1 MYKISITIALV
12 LFFGVKNFAQ
22 TENTNSVNT
31 LFENYVSN
39 NFQEKIFVH
48 TDKNFYLSG
57 ETIWFKVYNNDA
69 FANSLS
75 PISKIAYVELID
87 ANNKPLL
94 QVKINI
100 EEGMGNGQL
109 QLPLSL
115 PSGNY
120 LFRTYTNWM
129 KNFSEELAF
138 KKIISVVNVFEK
150 PEVDT
155 AKKSIEYDVQFFPE
169 GGNLVNNI
177 QSKIAF
183 KAVNNF
189 GKGINFQGKIIN
201 QTNEVVVAFSPQQL
215 GIGSFVFTPN
225 NSNTYQAIIVTENND
240 TLHYNLPT
248 IYEFGYVMNVQEKE
262 NLIKVLVEA
271 SKNFSNENV
280 SLITH
285 NNQKIQINQ
294 TQVLQNGTT
303 VFTIDKS
310 LLKEG
315 VNVFTIFDK
324 NNKPVCERLFYKQPE
339 VKYMLNTTVNNTQFS
354 TRENVN
360 ITVAAND
367 VNKQNIASNLSVAV
381 FKTDSLQPSESLDI
395 QQYYWLTSEL
405 KGNIENP
412 SFYFNNTND
421 HTKTALDNLLLTQGW
436 RRFNW
441 SNILQNQSNEK
452 KYLPEYESQIITGK
466 VVNKTTL
473 LPVEGIGVYL
483 SISGKEF
490 GFAAAQSTSTGEFF
504 ALMPS
509 ILNSTQLIAQTN
521 NVTDS
526 NFRID
531 INSAYWDKYS
541 STKIPAFAI
550 TESKE
555 NELNN
560 YGISVQ
566 SEHIYS
572 EKPMY
577 KSVKNYAPFFGKPD
591 EEYFLDNYTRFSTME
606 EVLREYVTGI
616 AVRKKSG
623 KFIFHTVD
631 APRFQFFNT
640 HPLVLLDGIPVF
652 DADNIIALD
661 PLKIKKIDVV
671 TRTFYYGSYAFDGIA
686 SFSSYTGKLGATNLH
701 AESLLID
708 YDVLQQ
714 ERIFYAPKYDTKE
727 TKASR
732 IPDYRTLLYWSGNVQ
747 TNSNSS
753 TNINFYTS
761 DVKGNFVAFI
771 QGLTNTG
778 EPVKSAVSFSVQ

>member
-31 LFENYVSN
+31 LFENYVTN

-57 ETIWFKVYNNDA
+57 ETIWFKVYNTDA
-69 FANSLS
+69 FVNSLS

-87 ANNKPLL
+87 ANNKSLL

-225 NSNTYQAIIVTENND
+225 NSNTYQVIIVTESND

-248 IYEFGYVMNVQEKE
+248 IYESGYVMSVQEKE
-262 NLIKVLVEA
+262 NLIKVLVGA
-271 SKNFSNENV
+271 SKNFTNENV

-285 NNQKIQINQ
+285 NNKKIQINQ

-303 VFTIDKS
+303 VFAIDKS

-339 VKYMLNTTVNNTQFS
+339 AKYMLNTTVNNTQFS

-405 KGNIENP
+405 KGN
-412 SFYFNNTND
+412 
-421 HTKTALDNLLLTQGW
+421 
-436 RRFNW
+436 
-441 SNILQNQSNEK
+441 
-452 KYLPEYESQIITGK
+452 
-466 VVNKTTL
+466 
-473 LPVEGIGVYL
+473 
-483 SISGKEF
+483 
-490 GFAAAQSTSTGEFF
+490 
-504 ALMPS
+504 
-509 ILNSTQLIAQTN
+509 
-521 NVTDS
+521 
-526 NFRID
+526 
-531 INSAYWDKYS
+531 
-541 STKIPAFAI
+541 
-550 TESKE
+550 
-555 NELNN
+555 
-560 YGISVQ
+560 
-566 SEHIYS
+566 
-572 EKPMY
+572 
-577 KSVKNYAPFFGKPD
+577 
-591 EEYFLDNYTRFSTME
+591 
-606 EVLREYVTGI
+606 
-616 AVRKKSG
+616 
-623 KFIFHTVD
+623 
-631 APRFQFFNT
+631 
-640 HPLVLLDGIPVF
+640 
-652 DADNIIALD
+652 
-661 PLKIKKIDVV
+661 
-671 TRTFYYGSYAFDGIA
+671 
-686 SFSSYTGKLGATNLH
+686 
-701 AESLLID
+701 
-708 YDVLQQ
+708 
-714 ERIFYAPKYDTKE
+714 
-727 TKASR
+727 
-732 IPDYRTLLYWSGNVQ
+732 
-747 TNSNSS
+747 
-753 TNINFYTS
+753 
-761 DVKGNFVAFI
+761 
-771 QGLTNTG
+771 
-778 EPVKSAVSFSVQ
+778 